1 MIKCEV
7 IENFTLKDFKKLKN
21 IIRKGKNLDGH
32 LYKEDTFECDEDM
45 AKYLTGENADKKVV
59 VKIIEV
65 KPKKIIEESKED
77 VFEKFEEENIKP
89 FIVGI
94 EKDDVECVTP
104 LVETKE
110 LDELKKSIEKAI
122 KPKKKKTSKKK

>member
-21 IIRKGKNLDGH
+21 IVRKGQDLEGH

-65 KPKKIIEESKED
+65 KPKED
-77 VFEKFEEENIKP
+77 TFEKFEEEIKKE
-89 FIVGI
+89 
-94 EKDDVECVTP
+94 EK
-104 LVETKE
+104 LKKKKGNKK
-110 LDELKKSIEKAI
+110 KKSIA
-122 KPKKKKTSKKK
+122 